1 MRRMPILEYHNPGKN
16 FMFYKYLSLEELEE
30 LRLDLFENW
39 AEIALR
45 TFAGY
50 SKFNKAIKDLAART
64 GTARLHKR
72 CVDTSSYLVHQISS
86 KEGIRRKKNHKIDQA
101 VLQRT
106 FLDGYFEQDKI
117 LGSI

>member
-1 MRRMPILEYHNPGKN
+1 MPILEYHNPGKN

-50 SKFNKAIKDLAART
+50 SKFNKTIKDLAART
-64 GTARLHKR
+64 GMPPILKAMSRHK
-72 CVDTSSYLVHQISS
+72 
-86 KEGIRRKKNHKIDQA
+86 
-101 VLQRT
+101 
-106 FLDGYFEQDKI
+106 
-117 LGSI
+117 